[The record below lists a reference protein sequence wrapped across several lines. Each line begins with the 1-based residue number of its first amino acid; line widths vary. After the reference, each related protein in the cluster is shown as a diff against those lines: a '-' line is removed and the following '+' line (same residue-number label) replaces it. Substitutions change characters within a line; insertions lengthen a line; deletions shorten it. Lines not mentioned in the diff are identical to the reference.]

1 MMKLNKVGVVVLE
14 ASEEFE
20 KYEAC
25 KLGLRD
31 VFKLRHNYLNS
42 MYKKYNTV
50 INDIPCKV
58 IEKQEPAE
66 ELENPTNEEIE
77 QYIRAREEYVADAIL
92 KECGWEDFV
101 KRCKAVNI
109 ENYITK
115 HMACEGPEGQC
126 NMFCP
131 KYFDCF
137 EKIE

>member
-1 MMKLNKVGVVVLE
+1 MMRLNKVGVVVLE

-20 KYEAC
+20 

-58 IEKQEPAE
+58 IEKQEP
-66 ELENPTNEEIE
+66 LENPTNEEIE
-77 QYIRAREEYVADAIL
+77 QYIRAREEYIADAIL
-92 KECGWEDFV
+92 KECGWEDFI

-109 ENYITK
+109 EDYIVEQVP
-115 HMACEGPEGQC
+115 CRGPEGQC
-126 NMFCP
+126 NMFCHN
-131 KYFDCF
+131 YMTGCRNT
-137 EKIE
+137 EI